1 MNWWVLIEF
10 CSIFHLGDHQQ
21 LSLNPLKSTSF
32 THDFHKYVLWK
43 SLVSPVILWP
53 SLYVF
58 VLSCFHFL
66 FIWFFILPS
75 MFPVPWFSVFV
86 LLPILSLIFLPVWV
100 PFFVIVCSAFIVS
113 TFVLFYF
120 LPSVST
126 VFLFVTLLPFCLL
139 LGVSIFFDSLS
150 GRINTKMLFHLL
162 HFSSFCCQQGR
173 CNNTPKWDAGI
184 GDFICY
190 KCGWQVSIFT
200 VGMAY

>member
-1 MNWWVLIEF
+1 MDWWVLIEF

-43 SLVSPVILWP
+43 SLVSPVILWL

-75 MFPVPWFSVFV
+75 MSPVPWFSVFV

-139 LGVSIFFDSLS
+139 LGVSIFFDSVT
-150 GRINTKMLFHLL
+150 GRINAQMLFHLL
-162 HFSSFCCQQGR
+162 HFSPFGFQQGR
-173 CNNTPKWDAGI
+173 CNNTPKWDVGI
-184 GDFICY
+184 GDFIC
-190 KCGWQVSIFT
+190 F
-200 VGMAY
+200 GMAY